1 MTTYFLIYLFM
12 SIEKISSLMVNAGLF
27 FHLGCVALIM
37 MAFIGVMCCN
47 GDSDFKTYWG
57 NVKGYRKTIYSI
69 MVAALIISTMGKLIP
84 DRKDLAIIIGA
95 GATYNI
101 LTSPEAKELG
111 GKSLD
116 VLRKYMDDALKDEK
130 VGVTSSPTPPPEA
143 PVKPS
148 EPSLDKTNTKAQV
161 EAVQSV
167 VENAGAVVKEVNKL
181 SKTIK
186 GE

>member
-12 SIEKISSLMVNAGLF
+12 SIEKISTLMINTGLF
-27 FHLGCVALIM
+27 FHLGLIALIV
-37 MAFIGVMCCN
+37 MALIGLMCCN
-47 GDSDFKTYWG
+47 CDADFKTYWG
-57 NVKGYRKTIYSI
+57 NAKGYRKIIYRI
-69 MVAALIISTMGKLIP
+69 MIAALIISTMGKLIP

-130 VGVTSSPTPPPEA
+130 VESIPTPPPEA